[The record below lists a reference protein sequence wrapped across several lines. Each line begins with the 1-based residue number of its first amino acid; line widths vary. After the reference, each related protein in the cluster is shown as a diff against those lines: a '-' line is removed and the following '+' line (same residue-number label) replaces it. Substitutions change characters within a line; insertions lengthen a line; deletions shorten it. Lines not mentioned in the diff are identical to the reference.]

1 MRKRNKTKQLNRVS
15 SHRKAMMRNMV
26 TSLFDHE
33 RIIST
38 RARCKVLRPYAE
50 KLITRAKRNLDE
62 GMKPEQI
69 LHNKREVMK
78 HVRERDVVVKL
89 FEDIAPR
96 FKSRA
101 GGYIRI
107 IHLPERDKDSA
118 EMSIIELVER
128 KEKERKEKAPA
139 RAKKAPAPAKGKTRG
154 KDAPEA
160 AAEKDKD
167 KKDKKEGKWYWRFRK
182 NKGDAPT

>member
-1 MRKRNKTKQLNRVS
+1 MRKRNKTKQLNRVA

-33 RIIST
+33 RIVST

-50 KLITRAKRNLDE
+50 KLITRAKKNLED
-62 GMKPEQI
+62 GLKPEQV

-78 HVRERDVVVKL
+78 HVRDRDVVVKL

-96 FKSRA
+96 FKARP

-107 IHLPERDKDSA
+107 IHLPEREKDSA
-118 EMSIIELVER
+118 EMSIIELVDR
-128 KEKERKEKAPA
+128 KEKERKVAPPK
-139 RAKKAPAPAKGKTRG
+139 AKKAAPPAKGKA
-154 KDAPEA
+154 KKEAPEA
-160 AAEKDKD
+160 AAE
-167 KKDKKEGKWYWRFRK
+167 KDKKEGKWYWRFRR
-182 NKGDAPT
+182 NKGDAPS

>member
-33 RIIST
+33 RIVST

-50 KLITRAKRNLDE
+50 KLITRAKRNLDD
-62 GMKPEQI
+62 GIKPEQV

-96 FKSRA
+96 FKNRP

-128 KEKERKEKAPA
+128 KEKERTQKAPPKS
-139 RAKKAPAPAKGKTRG
+139 KKAPAPAKGGKTRA
-154 KDAPEA
+154 KEAPE

-167 KKDKKEGKWYWRFRK
+167 KKDKKEGKWYWRFRR